1 VEEIMTERQLRIS
14 AEIRERTGIDE
25 AMIDRLVRA
34 FYAKVREDAVLGPVF
49 SERVADWEPHLIRM
63 GEFWSSV
70 ALMTGIYH
78 GSPME
83 KHLPLPVDARHFD
96 RWLKLFREAAQEI
109 CPPVAAHFI
118 ERAERVAQ
126 SLEMGIAV
134 SQGVLLT
141 KGARFRRPDAEVSL
155 PTCPSAPQP
164 A

>member
-1 VEEIMTERQLRIS
+1 MTDRQQRLS
-14 AEIRERTGIDE
+14 LEIRERTGIDE

-34 FYAKVREDAVLGPVF
+34 FYGKVREDETLGPVF
-49 SERVADWEPHLIRM
+49 NERIADWEPHLARM

-78 GSPME
+78 GRPME

-96 RWLKLFREAAQEI
+96 RWLQLFREAAQAV
-109 CPPVAAHFI
+109 CPPTAAAHFI
-118 ERAERVAQ
+118 ERAERIAQ

-134 SQGVLLT
+134 NQGVLLT
-141 KGARFRRPDAEVSL
+141 KGARFMRPDGEVSM
-155 PTCPSAPQP
+155 PARPGVPQP

>member
-1 VEEIMTERQLRIS
+1 MLTERQLRAS
-14 AEIRERTGIDE
+14 AEIVERTGIDA

-34 FYAKVREDAVLGPVF
+34 FYGKVRQDEVLAPVF
-49 SERVADWEPHLIRM
+49 DTKIADWEPHLLRM
-63 GEFWSSV
+63 CEFWSSV
-70 ALMTGIYH
+70 ALMTGVYH

-96 RWLKLFREAAQEI
+96 RWLQLFRQAAHEV
-109 CPPVAAHFI
+109 CPAVAAAHFI
-118 ERAERVAQ
+118 ERAERIAQ

-141 KGARFRRPDAEVSL
+141 KGQRLRRPDPEVLL
-155 PTCPSAPQP
+155 PPPREAQQP